1 MTDDDIARA
10 YELSAK
16 KVAEVSLREKRYLYS
31 LVDWDDRLISLR
43 GPRGTGKTTMFLQ
56 KIRESGKERS
66 KTLYVSLDSIWLNVR
81 ELYGLADYHCKRGGT
96 RLVVDEVHYL
106 EDWQKLMK
114 NLNDDF
120 PDLKVAYTGSS
131 MLKLKSGQ
139 GDLSRR
145 QTEYDLTGLSFREY
159 LKFEGVLDVNPI
171 PLETI
176 LADHVEIA
184 MEISHK
190 TKVIAQFENY
200 IRHGYYPFYLESVE
214 RYPQRLRQVVN
225 QSLDS
230 DWPSVE
236 DVTAATIR
244 KARRLLRILAEM
256 PPQTPKMGDL
266 YDDIDTERRQ
276 GLKVL
281 AALERAGLAR
291 LLPSSV
297 ESVKNLAAPEK
308 IYCDNTNIM
317 HALVASADSG
327 TERETFFMNQVS
339 FCHSV
344 GYPKKGDFLVDGKY
358 LFEVGG
364 AKKGFGQIA
373 DLPNSYVVN
382 DDIEVGHGNKIP
394 LWLFGF
400 LY

>member
-1 MTDDDIARA
+1 MTEDDILRA

-31 LVDWDDRLISLR
+31 HLDWDDRLISLR
-43 GPRGTGKTTMFLQ
+43 GPRGTGKTTMLLQ
-56 KIRESGKERS
+56 KIRESGKEKA

-81 ELYGLADYHCKRGGT
+81 ELYSLADYHCKRGGT

-120 PDLKVAYTGSS
+120 HDLKVAYTGSS
-131 MLKLKSGQ
+131 MLKLRAGQ

-159 LKFEGVLDVNPI
+159 LKFEGVVDMEPI
-171 PLETI
+171 SLETI
-176 LADHVEIA
+176 LSNHVEIA
-184 MEISHK
+184 TEICLK
-190 TKVIAQFENY
+190 TKVIAQCENY
-200 IRHGYYPFYLESVE
+200 MRHGYYPFYLESVE
-214 RYPQRLRQVVN
+214 KYPQRLRQIVN
-225 QSLDS
+225 QTLDS

-236 DVTAATIR
+236 DVSAATIR

-256 PPQTPKMGDL
+256 PPQTPKMSDL
-266 YDDIDTERRQ
+266 YEDIDTERRQ

-281 AALERAGLAR
+281 SVLERAGLAK
-291 LLPSSV
+291 LLPSAV

-308 IYCDNTNIM
+308 IYCDNSNLM

-327 TERETFFMNQVS
+327 TLRETFFMNQIS
-339 FCHSV
+339 FGHQV

-364 AKKGFGQIA
+364 ARKGFDQIA
-373 DLPNSYVVN
+373 DIPNSYAVN
-382 DDIEVGHGNKIP
+382 DDVEIGHGNKIP

>member
-1 MTDDDIARA
+1 MTEDDILRA

-31 LVDWDDRLISLR
+31 HLDWDDRLISLR
-43 GPRGTGKTTMFLQ
+43 GPRGTGKTTMLLQ
-56 KIRESGKERS
+56 KIRESGKEKA

-81 ELYGLADYHCKRGGT
+81 ELYSLADYHCKRGGT

-131 MLKLKSGQ
+131 MLKLRAGQ

-159 LKFEGVLDVNPI
+159 LKFEGVVDMEPI
-171 PLETI
+171 SLETI
-176 LADHVEIA
+176 LSNHVEIA
-184 MEISHK
+184 TEICLK

-200 IRHGYYPFYLESVE
+200 MRHGYYPFYLESVE
-214 RYPQRLRQVVN
+214 KYPQRLRQIVN
-225 QSLDS
+225 QTLDS

-236 DVTAATIR
+236 DVSAATIR

-256 PPQTPKMGDL
+256 PPQTPKMSDL
-266 YDDIDTERRQ
+266 YEDIDTERRQ

-281 AALERAGLAR
+281 SVLERAGLAK
-291 LLPSSV
+291 LLPSAV

-308 IYCDNTNIM
+308 IYCDNSNLM
-317 HALVASADSG
+317 HALVASADFG
-327 TERETFFMNQVS
+327 TLRETFFMNQIS
-339 FCHSV
+339 FGHQV

-364 AKKGFGQIA
+364 ARKGFGQIA
-373 DLPNSYVVN
+373 DIPNSYAVN
-382 DDIEVGHGNKIP
+382 DDVEIGHGNKIP